1 MSHTPGPWQIVKPT
15 GNTNPDLFIF
25 GLKKEWIASVR
36 RYDVHTQE
44 ENAKLISAAPELLEA
59 CIKAYE
65 AIDSILDFKERGL
78 MVQGLNIS
86 GGLEPFDNFI
96 NENMEGNEL
105 ELLYKA
111 IQKARGGSHEK
122 S

>member
-1 MSHTPGPWQIVKPT
+1 MIIRVQNADIILNPRRKNKVSHTTENDIKV
-15 GNTNPDLFIF
+15 IH
-25 GLKKEWIASVR
+25 
-36 RYDVHTQE
+36 DVHTQE
-44 ENAKLISAAPELLEA
+44 ENARLMSAAPELLEA

-65 AIDSILDFKERGL
+65 ALDSILAFKERGL

-111 IQKARGGSHEK
+111 IQKARGGIHEK